1 MILVSQIYD
10 TLLAAIRKDK
20 RGLSFSPD
28 DFNNMAVQVNQ
39 RIYRLNYAGFESSK
53 LSMDEMDSFKVVN
66 YPIIL
71 DGNGIAILPANYF
84 HLVGDPWYAHTTAGR
99 RKVDLVTSLEYNG
112 REMDYFTKSTALYP
126 TCFMGYGA
134 TSDDMSLYVSPS
146 TCSPI
151 YVTYLRKVNTP
162 FLDYYVNDTTFE
174 ITYMDETTSPVTIP
188 VGCTARNNSAGPTTV
203 ISLTKN
209 FEFHEHDIP
218 QILNLLAG
226 AVGIALPDEMLVQ
239 VAETDEPKIDKK

>member
-28 DFNNMAVQVNQ
+28 DFNNIVVQVNQ
-39 RIYRLNYAGFESSK
+39 RIYRLNYSGFESSK

-71 DGNGIAILPANYF
+71 DGNGIGILPTNYF
-84 HLVGDPWYAHTTAGR
+84 HLVGDPWYLHTTAGR
-99 RKVDLVTSLEYNG
+99 RKIDLVTSLEFNN
-112 REMDYFTKSTALYP
+112 REMDYFTKSTLLYP

-134 TSDDMSLYVSPS
+134 TSEDMSLYVNPS
-146 TCSPI
+146 ACSPI

-162 FLDYYVNDTTFE
+162 FLDYYVNPTTLE
-174 ITYMDETTSPVTIP
+174 IIYMDETTTPVAIPDGYVARDGTI
-188 VGCTARNNSAGPTTV
+188 GPANVT
-203 ISLTKN
+203 SLTKN

-218 QILNLLAG
+218 QIENLLAG
-226 AVGIALPDEMLVQ
+226 AVGISLPDEMLVQ
-239 VAETDEPKIDKK
+239 VAETDEPKIEKK